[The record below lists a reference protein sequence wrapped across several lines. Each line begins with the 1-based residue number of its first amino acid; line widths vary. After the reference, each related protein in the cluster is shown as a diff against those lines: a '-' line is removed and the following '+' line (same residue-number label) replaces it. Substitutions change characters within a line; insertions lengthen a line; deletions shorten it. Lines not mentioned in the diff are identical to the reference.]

1 MLLADAQSQ
10 VTAQSRFTVGSNV
23 YSIVDSQRS
32 ILEDIDMKI
41 RQCNPDAQI
50 LPITAGQSTQGLK
63 QGFDKNLPKQGTS
76 TDSDAH
82 SQFSMPVS
90 GISRRSDFTTISLS
104 QNPKNLKL
112 PGDKSLK
119 AKAEERQQRARLME
133 IERYL
138 NQIRDSDDLSYNEQ
152 AQQMSVLEQS
162 TDGSGRRRNLI
173 DEETLLRLV
182 DECKDEEARL
192 SVMQGPDLLDQKA
205 KINSRLELTQLELWS
220 FNAVQRKLDEADEL
234 KQQAQTI
241 MEQVDREL
249 LKPIEDFEA
258 LADREQKQNALVETK
273 LVAAQKEVTKFKT
286 KVETVFG
293 DMQAIGE

>member
-1 MLLADAQSQ
+1 
-10 VTAQSRFTVGSNV
+10 
-23 YSIVDSQRS
+23 
-32 ILEDIDMKI
+32 MKI

-50 LPITAGQSTQGLK
+50 LPITSGGLSQGGLK
-63 QGFDKNLPKQGTS
+63 QGFDKNLPRHGLS
-76 TDSDAH
+76 TDSDAQ

-104 QNPKNLKL
+104 QNTKNLKL

-119 AKAEERQQRARLME
+119 AKAEERQQKARLME

-152 AQQMSVLEQS
+152 AQQMSVMQES
-162 TDGSGRRRNLI
+162 ADESGRHRNLI

-205 KINSRLELTQLELWS
+205 
-220 FNAVQRKLDEADEL
+220 
-234 KQQAQTI
+234 
-241 MEQVDREL
+241 
-249 LKPIEDFEA
+249 
-258 LADREQKQNALVETK
+258 
-273 LVAAQKEVTKFKT
+273 
-286 KVETVFG
+286 
-293 DMQAIGE
+293 